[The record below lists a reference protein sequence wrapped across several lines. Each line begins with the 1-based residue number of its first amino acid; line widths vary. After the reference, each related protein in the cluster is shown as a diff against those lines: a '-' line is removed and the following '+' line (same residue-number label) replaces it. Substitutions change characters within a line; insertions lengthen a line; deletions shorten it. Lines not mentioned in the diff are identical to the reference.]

1 MLQYI
6 ISVGDGVNFRR
17 SLQHKV
23 LHICWEQQRELAS
36 QALYCFGMSVDR
48 KTSVLTGEEA
58 APAQAY
64 FVHAVNLA
72 VISSRVALS
81 YNDIFRFIFCYL
93 IRFFLA

>member
-23 LHICWEQQRELAS
+23 LHVCWEKQREVAA
-36 QALYCFGMSVDR
+36 QALYCFGLPVDR
-48 KTSVLTGEEA
+48 KISVLSGEDGGA
-58 APAQAY
+58 AQAY

-72 VISSRVALS
+72 VISSRVS
-81 YNDIFRFIFCYL
+81 
-93 IRFFLA
+93 